1 MINKSKKVSKL
12 ENIYKNLESGMP
24 ENKSIK
30 DYALPN
36 ARQWLGGRYVAL
48 WVLPIYLIRKI
59 AEFVASSAFI
69 KPYSPSKNG
78 PSYKRPE
85 TLYTSLKGVF
95 RGEDHLRFFDHRFIA
110 IWVLPIYLIG
120 KISKFAASSAFIKP
134 YSPINNGPSYK
145 RPETLYTS
153 LKGVFKGEDHLRFFD
168 HRFIAIWVLPIA
180 LTGIVFE
187 VLFISPT
194 KNTFPFN

>member
-12 ENIYKNLESGMP
+12 ENIFKNLESGMP

-48 WVLPIYLIRKI
+48 WVMPIYLIRKI

-78 PSYKRPE
+78 PSY
-85 TLYTSLKGVF
+85 
-95 RGEDHLRFFDHRFIA
+95 
-110 IWVLPIYLIG
+110 
-120 KISKFAASSAFIKP
+120 
-134 YSPINNGPSYK
+134 
-145 RPETLYTS
+145 
-153 LKGVFKGEDHLRFFD
+153 
-168 HRFIAIWVLPIA
+168 
-180 LTGIVFE
+180 
-187 VLFISPT
+187 
-194 KNTFPFN
+194 

>member
-1 MINKSKKVSKL
+1 MINKSQKVSSL
-12 ENIYKNLESGMP
+12 ENIFNNLESGMP
-24 ENKSIK
+24 GNKSIK
-30 DYALPN
+30 DYAFPN

-48 WVLPIYLIRKI
+48 WVLPIYLFGKI
-59 AEFVASSAFI
+59 SKFVASSAFI
-69 KPYSPSKNG
+69 KPYSP
-78 PSYKRPE
+78 
-85 TLYTSLKGVF
+85 TSN
-95 RGEDHLRFFDHRFIA
+95 
-110 IWVLPIYLIG
+110 
-120 KISKFAASSAFIKP
+120 S
-134 YSPINNGPSYK
+134 PSYK

-194 KNTFPFN
+194 KSTFPFN

>member
-1 MINKSKKVSKL
+1 MINKSQKVSSL
-12 ENIYKNLESGMP
+12 ENIYNNLESGMP

-30 DYALPN
+30 DNALPN

-48 WVLPIYLIRKI
+48 WVLPIYLFTKI
-59 AEFVASSAFI
+59 AKFVASSAFI
-69 KPYSPSKNG
+69 KPYSPTRNG

-85 TLYTSLKGVF
+85 TL
-95 RGEDHLRFFDHRFIA
+95 H
-110 IWVLPIYLIG
+110 
-120 KISKFAASSAFIKP
+120 
-134 YSPINNGPSYK
+134 
-145 RPETLYTS
+145 TS

-194 KNTFPFN
+194 YNTFPFN

>member
-1 MINKSKKVSKL
+1 MINQSQKVSSL
-12 ENIYKNLESGMP
+12 ENIYNNLESGMP

-36 ARQWLGGRYVAL
+36 ARQWLSGRYVAL
-48 WVLPIYLIRKI
+48 WVLPIYLFGKI
-59 AEFVASSAFI
+59 AKFVASSAFI
-69 KPYSPSKNG
+69 KPYSQTSNG
-78 PSYKRPE
+78 PSYKR
-85 TLYTSLKGVF
+85 
-95 RGEDHLRFFDHRFIA
+95 A
-110 IWVLPIYLIG
+110 
-120 KISKFAASSAFIKP
+120 
-134 YSPINNGPSYK
+134 
-145 RPETLYTS
+145 ETLYTS

-194 KNTFPFN
+194 KSTFPFN

>member
-1 MINKSKKVSKL
+1 MINKSQKVSSL
-12 ENIYKNLESGMP
+12 ENIYNKLESGMP

-48 WVLPIYLIRKI
+48 WVLPIYLIGKI
-59 AEFVASSAFI
+59 GKFAASSTFI
-69 KPYSPSKNG
+69 KPYSP
-78 PSYKRPE
+78 
-85 TLYTSLKGVF
+85 TS
-95 RGEDHLRFFDHRFIA
+95 
-110 IWVLPIYLIG
+110 
-120 KISKFAASSAFIKP
+120 
-134 YSPINNGPSYK
+134 NGPSYK

-194 KNTFPFN
+194 KSTFPFN

>member
-1 MINKSKKVSKL
+1 MINKSKKVSSL
-12 ENIYKNLESGMP
+12 ENIYNYLESAMP

-30 DYALPN
+30 DYGIPN
-36 ARQWLGGRYVAL
+36 ESKWLGGRYVAL

-59 AEFVASSAFI
+59 A
-69 KPYSPSKNG
+69 
-78 PSYKRPE
+78 
-85 TLYTSLKGVF
+85 
-95 RGEDHLRFFDHRFIA
+95 
-110 IWVLPIYLIG
+110 
-120 KISKFAASSAFIKP
+120 KFAASSAFIKP
-134 YSPINNGPSYK
+134 YSPIKNGPSYK

-168 HRFIAIWVLPIA
+168 HRFISIWVLPIA

-194 KNTFPFN
+194 NNTLPFN

>member
-1 MINKSKKVSKL
+1 MIEKSKKVSSS
-12 ENIYKNLESGMP
+12 ENIYNDLESGMP

-36 ARQWLGGRYVAL
+36 ARLWLGERYFAL

-59 AEFVASSAFI
+59 A
-69 KPYSPSKNG
+69 
-78 PSYKRPE
+78 
-85 TLYTSLKGVF
+85 
-95 RGEDHLRFFDHRFIA
+95 
-110 IWVLPIYLIG
+110 
-120 KISKFAASSAFIKP
+120 KFAASSAFIKP
-134 YSPINNGPSYK
+134 YSPIKNGPSYK

-168 HRFIAIWVLPIA
+168 HRFISIWVLPIA

-194 KNTFPFN
+194 KNTLPFN

>member
-1 MINKSKKVSKL
+1 MINKSQKVSSL
-12 ENIYKNLESGMP
+12 EKIYKNLESGMP

-48 WVLPIYLIRKI
+48 WVLPIYFFGKI
-59 AEFVASSAFI
+59 AKFVASSTFI
-69 KPYSPSKNG
+69 KPYSP
-78 PSYKRPE
+78 
-85 TLYTSLKGVF
+85 TS
-95 RGEDHLRFFDHRFIA
+95 
-110 IWVLPIYLIG
+110 
-120 KISKFAASSAFIKP
+120 
-134 YSPINNGPSYK
+134 NGPSYK

-194 KNTFPFN
+194 KSTFPFN

>member
-1 MINKSKKVSKL
+1 MINKSQKVSSL

-36 ARQWLGGRYVAL
+36 ARKWLGGRYVAV
-48 WVLPIYLIRKI
+48 WVLPIYLIGKI
-59 AEFVASSAFI
+59 AKFVDSSTFI
-69 KPYSPSKNG
+69 KPYYPSKNG
-78 PSYKRPE
+78 PFYKRPE

-110 IWVLPIYLIG
+110 IWLLPT
-120 KISKFAASSAFIKP
+120 AF
-134 YSPINNGPSYK
+134 
-145 RPETLYTS
+145 
-153 LKGVFKGEDHLRFFD
+153 
-168 HRFIAIWVLPIA
+168 
-180 LTGIVFE
+180 TGIVFE

-194 KNTFPFN
+194 KSTFPFN